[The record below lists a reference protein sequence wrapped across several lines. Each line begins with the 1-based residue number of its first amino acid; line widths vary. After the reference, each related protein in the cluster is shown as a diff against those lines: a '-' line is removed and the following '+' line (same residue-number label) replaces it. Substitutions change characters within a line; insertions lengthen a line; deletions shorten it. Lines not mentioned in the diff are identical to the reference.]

1 MNPDKNHEVEVENL
15 RKLVDCLQKENRQL
29 KELLEQA
36 GIDYS
41 SCIEDNADA
50 VSVPDQG
57 KRILPFAITEN
68 AARHFFARFWGREDV
83 YAKRSVNKKT
93 GKAGYFPQCDN
104 FWHYGV
110 CPKANRVKIQCS
122 KCENQSYSK
131 LGIMQIMEHLK
142 GEKEDASDVIGVYPL
157 LPDDT
162 CRFIVFDFDNHEKGA
177 EEKDFANTDD
187 EWKEEV
193 DAVRT
198 ICKEQG
204 IDVLAERSRSE
215 RGAHLWIFFTERI
228 PAKLARKFGFALLDK
243 GAETVNMKSFRYY
256 DRMLP
261 AQNHVPDGGIGNLI
275 ALPLQG
281 QALREGNSAFID
293 GNWDAY
299 PDQWKALMQT
309 QRLSREKLEECI
321 KDWLPENPFEPVGE
335 IEETRIKPWEYQQ
348 KFHQEDITGSMK
360 IILSNMVYLDT
371 KNMKYRLQNRVR
383 RMVAFLNPVYFKNL
397 RIGYSNYQESRIIY
411 MGQDEHGYI
420 GLPRGLYDE
429 LIQRCDEAGIK
440 YHIED
445 KRTAGRSIDVTFQGE
460 LRKSQVPAV
469 EKMLQHDTGILS
481 AATAFGKTVVC
492 SKLIAERKVST
503 LILLESSALMEQWV
517 DALQDFLDI
526 REELPEYRTPSGRIR
541 KRKSVIGKI
550 HGAHDSSTGI
560 IDIAMVGSLCKKGE
574 FHSRLQEYGL
584 CIMDECHH
592 AATATVIEILQE
604 IKAKYV
610 YGVTATPMRSDG
622 LEKIGYMLLG
632 NIRYRYTAKDRAKE
646 QGIEHLV
653 YPRFTRVAY
662 PRSQEMHI
670 NDAYML
676 IKDNEVRN
684 EQIVDDVKKCIDCGR
699 TPVVLTRYKEHA
711 SLLSE
716 RIQAY
721 ADKIFLLSGDKS
733 KKKLQEIREQMEGVS
748 ADETMI
754 LVATGQMAGEGFDY
768 PRLDT
773 LIMAT
778 PVSWKGIVEQ
788 YAGRLNRDYEGKKDV
803 VIYDY
808 VDSHIDKFDK
818 MYGKRLK
825 AYRQIGYQ
833 ICTNISGE
841 KQEAGAIYDFE
852 NYLEVFQR
860 DLQEAE
866 KDIIISSPQMNRK
879 KVYQM
884 ISLLKERQEAGV
896 KVTVVT
902 WHPDGYKYG
911 KSEVRM
917 ELLEQLRGT
926 GFEIQLMEE
935 GCECF
940 AVVDQKVVWYGNMNF
955 LSKED
960 MEDNLMRVVSED
972 IAAEIMEM
980 TFGGEKELIDW

>member
-1 MNPDKNHEVEVENL
+1 MNPDINHETEEENL
-15 RKLVDCLQKENRQL
+15 HKLIDFLQRENQQL

-41 SCIEDNADA
+41 SCVEGNAGVLA
-50 VSVPDQG
+50 VSDQG

-83 YAKRSVNKKT
+83 YAKRSVNKKS

-104 FWHYGV
+104 FWRYGV
-110 CPKANRVKIQCS
+110 CPKANKVKMQCG

-131 LGIMQIMEHLK
+131 LGITQIMEHLK
-142 GEKEDASDVIGVYPL
+142 GEREDASDVIGVYPL

-162 CRFIVFDFDNHEKGA
+162 CRFIVFDFDNHAKGA
-177 EEKDFANTDD
+177 EGKDFANTDN

-204 IDVLAERSRSE
+204 IDALAERSRSG

-228 PAKLARKFGFALLDK
+228 PANLARKFGFALLDK

-261 AQNHVPDGGIGNLI
+261 AQNYVPDGGIGNLI

-293 GNWDAY
+293 ENWNAY
-299 PDQWKALMQT
+299 PNQWKVLMET
-309 QRLSREKLEECI
+309 KRLSKQKLEDCI
-321 KDWLPENPFEPVGE
+321 KNWLPENAFESGTE
-335 IEETRIKPWEYQQ
+335 NEATRIKPWEYQR
-348 KFHQEDITGSMK
+348 KFHQEDVQGSMQ
-360 IILSNMVYLDT
+360 IILSNLIYVDT
-371 KNMKYRLQNRVR
+371 KNLKYRLQNQVR
-383 RMVAFLNPVYFKNL
+383 RLAAFYNPVYFKNQ
-397 RIGYSNYQESRIIY
+397 RIGYSNYQESRMIY
-411 MGQDEHGYI
+411 MGQDEQGYI
-420 GLPRGLYDE
+420 GIPRGLYDE
-429 LIQRCDEAGIK
+429 LIQRCHEAGIK

-445 KRTAGRSIDVTFQGE
+445 ERTAGKMIDVTFQGG
-460 LRKSQVPAV
+460 LRKSQELAV
-469 EKMLQHDTGILS
+469 GKMLEHDTGILS

-503 LILLESSALMEQWV
+503 LILLESSALIEQWA
-517 DALQDFLDI
+517 DALHDFLEI
-526 REELPEYRTPSGRIR
+526 KEELPEYQTPSGRIR
-541 KRKSVIGKI
+541 KRKSVIGRI

-560 IDIAMVGSLCKKGE
+560 IDIAMVGSLCKKGKL
-574 FHSRLQEYGL
+574 HPRLQEYGMV
-584 CIMDECHH
+584 IMDECHH
-592 AATATVIEILQE
+592 AAASTVIEILRAV
-604 IKAKYV
+604 KAKYV
-610 YGVTATPMRSDG
+610 YGATATPMRSDG

-646 QGIEHLV
+646 QGIGHLV

-662 PRSQEMHI
+662 PHSQEMHI

-676 IKDNEVRN
+676 IRDNEIRN
-684 EQIVDDVKKCIDCGR
+684 EQIVADVKKCIDHGR

-711 SLLSE
+711 GLLSE
-716 RIQAY
+716 RLEAY
-721 ADKIFLLSGDKS
+721 ADNLFLLCGDKS
-733 KKKLQEIREQMEGVS
+733 KKELQKVREQMEKVP
-748 ADETMI
+748 ANETVI
-754 LVATGQMAGEGFDY
+754 LVATGQMVGEGFNY

-778 PVSWKGIVEQ
+778 PISYRGIVEQ
-788 YAGRLNRDYEGKKDV
+788 YAGRLNRDYAGKKNV

-825 AYRQIGYQ
+825 AYKQIGYQ
-833 ICTNISGE
+833 ICTNVSAE

-852 NYLEVFQR
+852 SYHEVFER

-866 KDIIISSPQMNRK
+866 KDIIISSPRMNRK
-879 KVYQM
+879 KVYRM

-902 WHPDGYKYG
+902 WHPDCYKYG

-917 ELLEQLRGT
+917 ELLEQLRKT

-935 GCECF
+935 GCEHF
-940 AVVDQKVVWYGNMNF
+940 TVVDQKIVWYGNMNF

-960 MEDNLMRVVSED
+960 MEDNLMRVVSRN

-980 TFGGEKELIDW
+980 TFGGEKELMDW